1 MIITIVILL
10 ILAGVTISTL
20 NKTNIFEKSKKATDA
35 YKKSQE
41 NEINTLAEYEQSLS
55 DYTKGKTTTPTT
67 PTTITFESI
76 KVGDNF
82 KYTPSADS
90 SFTVPTYKGVN
101 NGSVATLSTE
111 NLTWKVWKKTSDSIL
126 ITPTTPTKATL
137 KLGSYSSDTT
147 DDNKRDHAASAY
159 NNAVQALNAYC
170 RKYYSDT
177 TNGIIARNVNIDDIE
192 SSMTEAGKNARD
204 SFSNGTYIYGKTGN
218 PSTKKYYPRLYTS
231 EEPETST
238 SLGLSDS
245 PDKDN
250 IYAAFTGTSF
260 SKNGASDYASGYKQT
275 QYYFS
280 SSDLTSKKYYDD
292 KTLDL
297 LFSATGYGSGYW
309 VASRCVNV
317 YSRWAVFRVCSVHA
331 DGNLCPWDMF
341 ASNGYTTSGA
351 IALRPVVSIPA
362 SKISAYVS
370 Q

>member
-1 MIITIVILL
+1 MKVESGKFYFI
-10 ILAGVTISTL
+10 
-20 NKTNIFEKSKKATDA
+20 KDEFFNIFKDYNLMQNK
-35 YKKSQE
+35 E
-41 NEINTLAEYEQSLS
+41 N
-55 DYTKGKTTTPTT
+55 G
-67 PTTITFESI
+67 
-76 KVGDNF
+76 
-82 KYTPSADS
+82 
-90 SFTVPTYKGVN
+90 
-101 NGSVATLSTE
+101 
-111 NLTWKVWKKTSDSIL
+111 
-126 ITPTTPTKATL
+126 
-137 KLGSYSSDTT
+137 
-147 DDNKRDHAASAY
+147 NKRPCYFCFRDKENQEIIWFVPISSKVEKYEKIY
-159 NNAVQALNAYC
+159 NNKIQN
-170 RKYYSDT
+170 RKKVY
-177 TNGIIARNVNIDDIE
+177 NFVE